1 MGDERC
7 DDMSNLLK
15 TDEIDTK
22 VKMNLDFI
30 QDLFEMQDVQKWLK
44 LNSTD
49 EKQIKH
55 YEKAES
61 IMQRLLEKL
70 YVPNLAIENA

>member
-1 MGDERC
+1 MEDERC
-7 DDMSNLLK
+7 DNISNLLK
-15 TDEIDTK
+15 TEVPDTK
-22 VKMNLDFI
+22 VKVNLDFV
-30 QDLFEMQDVQKWLK
+30 QDLFAMQDVQKWLK

-70 YVPNLAIENA
+70 YVPDYQFENA

>member
-1 MGDERC
+1 MEDERC
-7 DDMSNLLK
+7 DDISNLLK
-15 TDEIDTK
+15 TEVPDIK
-22 VKMNLDFI
+22 VKMSLDFV
-30 QDLFEMQDVQKWLK
+30 QDLFAMQDVQKWLR

-55 YEKAES
+55 YDEAES

-70 YVPNLAIENA
+70 YVPDLAVENA

>member
-1 MGDERC
+1 MEERC
-7 DDMSNLLK
+7 DDISNLLK

-22 VKMNLDFI
+22 VKISLDFI
-30 QDLFEMQDVQKWLK
+30 QDLFAMQDVQKWLK

-55 YEKAES
+55 YEETES

-70 YVPNLAIENA
+70 YVPDLTIENA